1 MITVY
6 VAGPIATGDQ
16 FANVSRAVRFGQELH
31 QRGFIPYVP
40 HWGAI
45 QQLHHP
51 WTHDEWLEYDFVW
64 LDKCE
69 VLFRLSG
76 ISNGS
81 DKEVARAKARGMSVF
96 YEEHD
101 GLHLLEQYR
110 KVKNCEL
117 SAHL

>member
-6 VAGPIATGDQ
+6 LAGPIATGDQ
-16 FANVSRAVRFGQELH
+16 FANTGRALQWADKLK
-31 QRGFIPYVP
+31 QKGFCVFVP
-40 HWGAI
+40 HWGAL
-45 QQLHHP
+45 QQMYSP
-51 WTHDEWLEYDFVW
+51 WAYDEWLEYDYVW

-81 DKEVARAKARGMSVF
+81 DKEVARAKARGMSIF
-96 YEEHD
+96 YEDAD
-101 GLHLLEQYR
+101 GLRLLEQYR

-117 SAHL
+117 PAHL